1 MESSPQPASETTP
14 DTYDA
19 SVAQVNDELGNTAIA
34 IYDYIA
40 GEENE
45 ISFAEN
51 DLIVRIEYV
60 SDDWWQGQAPNGA
73 VGLFPSNHV
82 ESR

>member
-1 MESSPQPASETTP
+1 VLEHEDSVPPPPPS
-14 DTYDA
+14 YDE
-19 SVAQVNDELGNTAIA
+19 SVAQPNDELGNTAIA

-51 DLIVRIEYV
+51 DLIVNIDFV
-60 SDDWWQGQAPNGA
+60 SDDWWQGRAPTGA
-73 VGLFPSNHV
+73 LGLFPSNYV
-82 ESR
+82 ELR